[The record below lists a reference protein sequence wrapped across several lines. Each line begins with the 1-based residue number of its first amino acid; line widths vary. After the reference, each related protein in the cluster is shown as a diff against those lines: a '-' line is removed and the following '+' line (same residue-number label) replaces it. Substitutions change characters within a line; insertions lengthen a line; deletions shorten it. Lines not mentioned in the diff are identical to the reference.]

1 MFLSTVFTAV
11 AMASPQ
17 AAAQPGGA
25 RNALATFIPL
35 ILIFVVFY
43 VLLILPQQKKQKKHR
58 QMIESL
64 KRGDK
69 VITMGGIH
77 GTITHVGENTVT
89 LRIADDVKIEVSKG
103 AIATVKQ

>member
-1 MFLSTVFTAV
+1 MFNTLFTAV
-11 AMASPQ
+11 AMAAPQ
-17 AAAQPGGA
+17 ATAQGGA

-43 VLLILPQQKKQKKHR
+43 VLLILPQQKKQKKHK
-58 QMIESL
+58 QMIDSL

-77 GTITHVGENTVT
+77 GTVTHVGDTTVT
-89 LRIADDVKIEVSKG
+89 LRVADDVKIEVSKG
-103 AIATVKQ
+103 AIATIKQ

>member
-1 MFLSTVFTAV
+1 MFLSTTFTTV
-11 AMASPQ
+11 AMATPQ
-17 AAAQPGGA
+17 AITQGGA

-77 GTITHVGENTVT
+77 GAVTHVGENTVT
-89 LRIADDVKIEVSKG
+89 LKIADDVKVEVNKG
-103 AIATVKQ
+103 AIATIKQ

>member
-1 MFLSTVFTAV
+1 MFLSTAFATV
-11 AMASPQ
+11 AMAAPQ
-17 AAAQPGGA
+17 ATATGGA

-58 QMIESL
+58 QMIEAL

-77 GTITHVGENTVT
+77 GTVTHVGETTVI
-89 LRIADDVKIEVSKG
+89 LKVADDVKIEVNKG
-103 AIATVKQ
+103 AIATIKQ